1 MNYRVV
7 LSIVFIAL
15 GFIIAAVPNNT
26 TLQFKLTPEEMLAD
40 LNSRSQY
47 ISPDEVAE
55 MIISQDPSIQLIDLR
70 SSEEYNKFHLPGAY
84 NIPVTEL
91 LNDEYRYV
99 INQDLKLNVFYSNGT
114 VIADEA
120 YIITRQMGYYN
131 NYVLEGGLNYWAET
145 IMNPEKP
152 AITSPNDEL
161 ARYDFRIGA
170 GQALG
175 GGSAVSSSSTAAA
188 PPPVQSR
195 PKKQKAQ
202 GGC

>member
-84 NIPVTEL
+84 NIPLTEL

-145 IMNPEKP
+145 IMNPEKA

-175 GGSAVSSSSTAAA
+175 GGSAVYSSSTAAA

>member
-84 NIPVTEL
+84 NIPLTEL

-175 GGSAVSSSSTAAA
+175 GGSALSSDTKAVA